1 LAVVLRRLA
10 DPSAGLDRPRGRVEA
25 VDLDDPRVGAT
36 QAGDDRD
43 ERCLAGA
50 VGAEQAGD
58 LARRDVEIDA
68 PEGDDVAVG
77 FAEPSVWSIEAVLP
91 TAINGSARSARA
103 EERPR
108 AIVGVL
114 LWAPRTPEPFGA
126 DPSGIV
132 NAAIALADDEGWAA
146 VNQVESAARMAASR
160 SR

>member
-10 DPSAGLDRPRGRVEA
+10 DPSAGLDRLRGRVEA

-77 FAEPSVWSIEAVLP
+77 FAEPSVWTSRQYSRLRSTEARGVP
-91 TAINGSARSARA
+91 APKRGHERS
-103 EERPR
+103 
-108 AIVGVL
+108 
-114 LWAPRTPEPFGA
+114 
-126 DPSGIV
+126 
-132 NAAIALADDEGWAA
+132 
-146 VNQVESAARMAASR
+146 
-160 SR
+160 